1 MKKLA
6 VRDLGRMPYGEA
18 LEIQDQAN
26 RSRYD
31 EEIPDTLFFV
41 EHPPVITLGRST
53 SEDDILISS
62 EERSRLGVE
71 VHRISRGGLA
81 TYHGPGQL
89 VGYPIVH
96 LYEQAV
102 HIKRF
107 ITALERMFVDM
118 LGELYNVDAHLDAE
132 NRGVWVGSRKIT
144 AVGIAVRNRVTM
156 HGFAFNVTTDLSH
169 FDWIIP
175 CGIRDRGVTSLEECT
190 GRTVNLADVR
200 AQVTR
205 AFRGTFGYTD

>member
-6 VRDLGRMPYGEA
+6 VRDLGHMAYGEA
-18 LEIQDQAN
+18 LGIQDQAN

-31 EEIPDTLFFV
+31 EEITDTLFFV

-53 SEDDILISS
+53 GEDDILLSV
-62 EERSRLGVE
+62 EERNRLGVE

-96 LYEQAV
+96 LYEKAV
-102 HIKRF
+102 QIKRF
-107 ITALERMFVDM
+107 ITSLEQMFVDM
-118 LGELYNVDAHLDAE
+118 LGELYDVEARLDPE
-132 NRGVWVGSRKIT
+132 NRGVWVGNRKIT

-169 FDWIIP
+169 FDWIVP

-190 GRTVNLADVR
+190 GRTVDLADVR
-200 AQVTR
+200 DQITC
-205 AFRGTFGYTD
+205 AFRETFGYTG